1 MGRLTH
7 FSLTVLLFFAIALAL
22 PLPLTAQTE
31 NRAAIVVRL
40 DDDRVETAC
49 VAFSEPQ
56 ITGYD
61 LLARSGLQPVVEVQ
75 GMGALVCSIAD
86 KGCPAND
93 CLCQCRGGGDCVY
106 WSYWHLRE
114 EGWEYSSGGSSV
126 YPIRHGMVDGWS
138 WGPGAVS
145 KAVSPP
151 EISFAEICG
160 ADAVA
165 LGPVVTEMKTET
177 TAVSPFSYAFF
188 AAISL
193 PLVVLVWRANR
204 KTAV

>member
-1 MGRLTH
+1 MSRAARI
-7 FSLTVLLFFAIALAL
+7 FPLLFLLLGILFAL
-22 PLPLTAQTE
+22 PSSSAAQSP
-31 NRAAIVVRL
+31 NRAALVVRL
-40 DDDRVETAC
+40 GDGSVETAC
-49 VAFSEPQ
+49 VAFNEPQ

-61 LLARSGLQPVVEVQ
+61 LLVRSGLNVVVEVQ

-86 KGCPAND
+86 EGCPAND

-106 WSYWHLRE
+106 WSYWHQQQGEWL
-114 EGWEYSSGGSSV
+114 YSSGGSSV

-145 KAVSPP
+145 KAVPPP
-151 EISFAEICG
+151 EISFTEICG
-160 ADAVA
+160 VDEVA
-165 LGPVVTEMKTET
+165 IGPVVTEMRTE
-177 TAVSPFSYAFF
+177 TAVSPISYAFF

-193 PLVVLVWRANR
+193 PLFLLVWRANR

>member
-1 MGRLTH
+1 MTRATYL
-7 FSLTVLLFFAIALAL
+7 FLLILLFFGATL
-22 PLPLTAQTE
+22 PLNAQTE

-40 DDDRVETAC
+40 DDGRVETAC

-61 LLARSGLQPVVEVQ
+61 LLVRSGLEPVVEVQ
-75 GMGALVCSIAD
+75 GMGALVCSIANQ
-86 KGCPAND
+86 GCPAND

-106 WSYWHLRE
+106 WSYWHQQGGE
-114 EGWEYSSGGSSV
+114 WQYSSGGSSV

-145 KAVSPP
+145 KAMPPP
-151 EISFAEICG
+151 ETSFAEICG
-160 ADAVA
+160 VDAVA
-165 LGPVVTEMKTET
+165 IGPSVMEMRTET
-177 TAVSPFSYAFF
+177 TAVSPLSYAFF
-188 AAISL
+188 LAISL